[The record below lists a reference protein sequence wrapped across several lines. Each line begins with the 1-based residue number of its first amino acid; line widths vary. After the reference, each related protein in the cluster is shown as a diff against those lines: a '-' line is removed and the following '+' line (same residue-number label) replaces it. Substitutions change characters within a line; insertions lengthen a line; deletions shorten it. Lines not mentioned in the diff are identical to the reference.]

1 MATNKDKDRDVID
14 RWTSNG
20 VGVVISPNT
29 PEQQALVD
37 KLNKE
42 AAEKKRNNK

>member
-1 MATNKDKDRDVID
+1 MADKKDDNRSTID

-37 KLNKE
+37 KLNRGTP
-42 AAEKKRNNK
+42 EKKRKNK